1 MKPRFLF
8 IPLIAAVLA
17 VPSLAFAGLGEDVS
31 SIQADQ
37 MHMKGTARVLRSEL
51 NYTVKEMQMPSGT
64 LVREYV
70 ASNGIIFG
78 VAWNGPT
85 MPDLHQLMGQYTVN
99 KSAVRTG
106 PISHS
111 HYELH
116 QDDWVVHS
124 GGHMRAYAG
133 NSYVLHLLPQGVA
146 TEEIK

>member
-85 MPDLHQLMGQYTVN
+85 MPDLHQLM
-99 KSAVRTG
+99 
-106 PISHS
+106 
-111 HYELH
+111 
-116 QDDWVVHS
+116 
-124 GGHMRAYAG
+124 
-133 NSYVLHLLPQGVA
+133 
-146 TEEIK
+146 